1 MRYRRITPGNTE
13 FVTLAFE
20 GPDPCF
26 CAGEP
31 GVRVRGL
38 STGLASIGF
47 PLHLFFVGDPWR
59 GSGESLC
66 SRLLPQIANS
76 PR

>member
-1 MRYRRITPGNTE
+1 MRYRRITPENTD
-13 FVTLAFE
+13 FVPPAFE
-20 GPDPCF
+20 GPDPYS

-31 GVRVRGL
+31 GVRIKGL

-47 PLHLFFVGDPWR
+47 PLHLFFVGHPWR
-59 GSGESLC
+59 GSKESFC
-66 SRLLPQIANS
+66 FRMLPQIANS